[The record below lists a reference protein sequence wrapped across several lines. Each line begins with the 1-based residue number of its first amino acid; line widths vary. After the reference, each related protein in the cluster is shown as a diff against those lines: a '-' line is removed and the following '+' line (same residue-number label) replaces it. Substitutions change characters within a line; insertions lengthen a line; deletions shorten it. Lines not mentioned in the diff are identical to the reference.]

1 MADHVERRVRRQMRY
16 YGLHPEIC
24 GAMLVKALC
33 KTFPS
38 LQPRVKH
45 PKKGGGV
52 DGRVRMRELSVLE
65 TLSLRVGGIPQVRA
79 PPSWDRDPH
88 SDRYET
94 SVIVISPPRSPLPVL
109 VHTRIA
115 H

>member
-65 TLSLRVGGIPQVRA
+65 TLAPSRGNSPSPCPPQLGPGPTQRSLRDECDRDL
-79 PPSWDRDPH
+79 PPSL
-88 SDRYET
+88 
-94 SVIVISPPRSPLPVL
+94 PLPVL